1 MSFGWRYFLRR
12 VMVSI
17 LLLWLLSVITFAIYF
32 AIPQEPANFL
42 VDTQHATP
50 AMIRHAD
57 HLLGVDRPVTTQ
69 YAKFVWRSLHGDF
82 GISFQGIGFG
92 DNGALAGTHVGAA
105 VVRAAAVTGWLAL
118 GGLFLVLVLAVPAA
132 TLAATR
138 VGSWFDRGLLTVT
151 LIGISL
157 HPIVIGVI
165 LQTFAGNRWHL
176 APAGGYCG
184 LVSKTPLLANRF
196 DNHPPICGGLTDWA
210 SHMVLPWITFA
221 FFFIALYM
229 RIIRVRLLDVLDAD
243 YVRAARA
250 KGASEPRVLR
260 RHALPNTILPVVT
273 MLAMDI
279 GTAVGVAVYVETVYR
294 LPGLGRMT
302 IGAISGDAGF
312 DLPVIIAVVLIV
324 GTAIILLNLVA
335 DIVLALVDPRVEK
348 MGARRQHAT
357 AGVV

>member
-1 MSFGWRYFLRR
+1 MPSWRYLLRR
-12 VMVSI
+12 IAVSI
-17 LLLWLLSVITFAIYF
+17 FLLWLLSIITFAIYF
-32 AIPQEPANFL
+32 AIPQEQANFL

-69 YAKFVWRSLHGDF
+69 YAKFVWRGLHGDF
-82 GISFQGIGFG
+82 GLSFQGIGFAN
-92 DNGALAGTHVGAA
+92 NGGLAGTHVGAA
-105 VVRAAAVTGWLAL
+105 VLRAGAVTGWLAL
-118 GGLFLVLVLAVPAA
+118 GGLLLVVAFSVPTAM
-132 TLAATR
+132 LAATR
-138 VGSWFDRGLLTVT
+138 VGSWFDRSVLTVT

-184 LVSKTPLLANRF
+184 LASKTPLLADRF
-196 DNHPPICGGLTDWA
+196 DTHPQMCGGPAAWA

-260 RHALPNTILPVVT
+260 RHALPNTILPIVT
-273 MLAMDI
+273 MMAMDI
-279 GTAVGVAVYVETVYR
+279 GTAVGVAVYVETVYQ
-294 LPGLGRMT
+294 LPGLGRLT
-302 IGAISGDAGF
+302 LGAISGDAGF
-312 DLPVIIAVVLIV
+312 DLPVIIAVVMVV
-324 GTAIILLNLVA
+324 GVAIILLNLVA
-335 DIVLALVDPRVEK
+335 DVVLAVVDPRVEV
-348 MGARRQHAT
+348 MGTRRQHAT
-357 AGVV
+357 TGVV